1 MAKASSQTPGR
12 LREAASAAHR
22 PWPRAVKIA
31 AILNLVVDGSMANA
45 LYTPHQRHRIAVAL
59 ILFSGVTMAGMMAAL
74 KLASGIMSLWQL
86 MAVRAALAAM
96 VVLPIFRAM
105 GIAVLPRSQFLR
117 LYTFRVLLAAAGIS
131 CWLYS
136 IAYLP
141 LGVASAISFAK
152 GLFVLWLAA
161 LMLGE
166 QITVV
171 KVTTTAMGFVG
182 VLLVLDP
189 SGGGSLFAGLVG
201 MCGALFAALLTVVIK
216 RLSATEPTIRMMFY
230 PMVGTAV
237 IFAIPAAL
245 TWQPMGPTAIALTC
259 LMVVLGMLSQW
270 CFISAYRLGEV
281 SALAPV
287 EYSRLV
293 MAVFAGFVFFGEV
306 PTVLVVLGMTIIAA
320 ASYAALRNG
329 PDDPSEPL
337 KS

>member
-1 MAKASSQTPGR
+1 MR
-12 LREAASAAHR
+12 LAALA
-22 PWPRAVKIA
+22 
-31 AILNLVVDGSMANA
+31 NLVVDGGSANEI
-45 LYTPHQRHRIAVAL
+45 YSPQERHRIAVAL

-74 KLASGIMSLWQL
+74 KFAYGFMSLWQL

-105 GIAVLPRSQFLR
+105 GIPVLPQGALFR
-117 LYTFRVLLAAAGIS
+117 LYAFRVLLAAAGIS

-161 LMLGE
+161 ILLGE
-166 QITVV
+166 RITLV
-171 KVTTTAMGFVG
+171 KVTTTVMGFIG
-182 VLLVLDP
+182 VLMVLDP
-189 SGGGSLFAGLVG
+189 SGGGSLLAGLVG
-201 MCGALFAALLTVVIK
+201 VLGAFCGALLTVVIK
-216 RLSATEPTIRMMFY
+216 QLSATEPTIRMMFY

-237 IFAIPAAL
+237 IFAVPAVV
-245 TWQPMGPTAIALTC
+245 TWQPMGFTAMALTC

-293 MAVFAGFVFFGEV
+293 MAVLAGFLFFGEI
-306 PTVLVVLGMTIIAA
+306 PTVLVMLGMTLITA
-320 ASYAALRNG
+320 ASYGALRSG
-329 PDDPSEPL
+329 PEDPSEPM